1 MTGQIDSKAS
11 SEHHATDMT
20 VQTMQKN
27 NPSLSALPP
36 RFPNS
41 AFGSDAWMM
50 HRMNEF
56 NMGCVDM
63 LRVSAPSARTMHHT
77 DTIATPR
84 WKPSEAKPP
93 TDPCMPK
100 RACTSFILF
109 ANAERASVKCEHPN
123 ASAVELL
130 RRLGEM
136 WRSASADTKS
146 KYTTLYLDNK
156 AKADHARR
164 VYATEAMPSSVHVR
178 MSESKP
184 TARALSNKGSKP
196 SKAKPPTDSR
206 MPKRACSSYIL
217 FSNAERANVKREH
230 PSATPVE
237 MFKRLGEKWRAAD
250 ADTKAKYAAMYLEC
264 KAKHSR
270 LASRVYT
277 PDDVASPDTPH
288 IASHAPTV
296 SRTTKGETPDETT
309 SLPDDDGAVGQWCD
323 GYSRAVPN
331 TPGTTDYPLILW
343 KRSV

>member
-1 MTGQIDSKAS
+1 V
-11 SEHHATDMT
+11 E
-20 VQTMQKN
+20 
-27 NPSLSALPP
+27 
-36 RFPNS
+36 
-41 AFGSDAWMM
+41 
-50 HRMNEF
+50 
-56 NMGCVDM
+56 
-63 LRVSAPSARTMHHT
+63 
-77 DTIATPR
+77 TIR
-84 WKPSEAKPP
+84 GL
-93 TDPCMPK
+93 PK

-136 WRSASADTKS
+136 WRSADADTKS

-250 ADTKAKYAAMYLEC
+250 AYTKAKYAAMYLER
-264 KAKHSR
+264 KAKTDHALR
-270 LASRVYT
+270 VSRVYT
-277 PDDVASPDTPH
+277 TDDVASPDTPH

>member
-27 NPSLSALPP
+27 NPSRSALQP

-56 NMGCVDM
+56 NMGCV
-63 LRVSAPSARTMHHT
+63 AMHHT
-77 DTIATPR
+77 YPLATPR
-84 WKPSEAKPP
+84 WKPFEAKPP

-136 WRSASADTKS
+136 WRSADADTKS

-178 MSESKP
+178 MSESK
-184 TARALSNKGSKP
+184 ARALSNKASKP

-237 MFKRLGEKWRAAD
+237 MFKR
-250 ADTKAKYAAMYLEC
+250 
-264 KAKHSR
+264 
-270 LASRVYT
+270 
-277 PDDVASPDTPH
+277 
-288 IASHAPTV
+288 
-296 SRTTKGETPDETT
+296 TT
-309 SLPDDDGAVGQWCD
+309 SRPDDDGAVGQWCD

>member
-1 MTGQIDSKAS
+1 
-11 SEHHATDMT
+11 
-20 VQTMQKN
+20 
-27 NPSLSALPP
+27 
-36 RFPNS
+36 
-41 AFGSDAWMM
+41 MM

-56 NMGCVDM
+56 NMGCV
-63 LRVSAPSARTMHHT
+63 AMHHT
-77 DTIATPR
+77 YPLATPL

-130 RRLGEM
+130 KRLGEM
-136 WRSASADTKS
+136 WRSADADTKS

-217 FSNAERANVKREH
+217 FCNAERANVKREH

-264 KAKHSR
+264 KAKADHALR
-270 LASRVYT
+270 VSRVYT
-277 PDDVASPDTPH
+277 TDDVASPDTPH